1 MITTLV
7 RVVKSAFTNIW
18 RMKFTSLAVI
28 IIIALIIFIANVVI
42 FIDSLGKQS
51 IAELNKKVD
60 IIVYIKD
67 DADFIEVDNLIEE
80 LRSFSGV
87 KKVKFTTKEEALEE
101 LIKEYPDQKNPF
113 KQTGLKNALP
123 SSIQILT
130 ESPKDQ
136 PQILSFLYEGKYSN
150 ILKNVNNV
158 GENQSIVRKLIT
170 ITDWSEKIMY
180 SLLVSL
186 LIGGFIIILN
196 AIYLT
201 IHARRDEISIMKLV
215 GASYGIIKAPFLL
228 EGLIYGFSGVFLSL
242 LFMKIF
248 IQSTEISQI
257 SPILSNKEIITDFI
271 RKEFIAGSV
280 IGLTASLI
288 AVENFLRKVN

>member
-1 MITTLV
+1 MISTFV
-7 RVVKSAFTNIW
+7 RIVKSAFSNIW
-18 RMKFTSLAVI
+18 RMKFVSLAVI
-28 IIIALIIFIANVVI
+28 IIIALIIFIANIVI

-67 DADFIEVDNLIEE
+67 DTDFIEVDSLIEE

-87 KKVKFTTKEEALEE
+87 KKVRYTTKEEALEE
-101 LIKEYPDQKNPF
+101 LIREYPDQKNPF
-113 KQTGLKNALP
+113 KKTGLENALP

-130 ESPKDQ
+130 ETPKDQ

-158 GENQSIVRKLIT
+158 SENQTVVRKLIT

-180 SLLVSL
+180 SLLISL
-186 LIGGFIIILN
+186 LIGGFIIIFN
-196 AIYLT
+196 AIFLT
-201 IHARRDEISIMKLV
+201 INARKDEISIMKLV
-215 GASYGIIKAPFLL
+215 GAGYTSIKAPFLL
-228 EGLIYGFSGVFLSL
+228 EGVIYGCGGVLISL

-248 IQSTEISQI
+248 IQSTQISEISA
-257 SPILSNKEIITDFI
+257 ILSNKDIITQFI
-271 RKEFIAGSV
+271 SKEFIAGSA
-280 IGLTASLI
+280 IGFTASLT
-288 AVENFLRKVN
+288 AVEKFLINEK